1 MFHWLRENSQGLLA
15 LGTMII
21 AAVAVVGA
29 AAGAWHALDSKADK
43 TATRLEMEMERRS
56 ANLEA
61 QLDLA
66 VREIRG
72 DLDAAL
78 REMRDDRRAFQEELR
93 EYRGSLREQ
102 FGEVEK
108 RLDAM
113 DRRLIRSEN

>member
-43 TATRLEMEMERRS
+43 TATRLEMERRS

-78 REMRDDRRAFQEELR
+78 REMREDRRAFQEELR
-93 EYRGSLREQ
+93 EFRGSLREH
-102 FGEVEK
+102 FGEVEN